1 MTFTIPKSNLLTGL
15 TFAALFGGAIIAL
28 RLATGGNGLST
39 GQMPTCTDSIVSDL
53 LTSAINESPRGLHGL
68 KVQRANNFRGFS
80 DKPGEPQ
87 SPYERDPTVD
97 VRFCIA
103 DVFTN
108 AGRGAVYFNLTWTD
122 QKRNEL
128 SLLITTLP
136 F

>member
-1 MTFTIPKSNLLTGL
+1 MTFSKSNFVTGL
-15 TFAALFGGAIIAL
+15 TFAALFGGAVVAL
-28 RLATGGNGLST
+28 RLATGGNGISA
-39 GQMPTCTDSIVSDL
+39 GQMPACTDSVVADL

-68 KVQRANNFRGFS
+68 KVQRANNFRGFT

-87 SPYERDPTVD
+87 SAYEKDPTDD

-108 AGRGAVYFNLTWTD
+108 AGRGAVYFSLIWTD
-122 QKRNEL
+122 RNRNEL
-128 SLLITTLP
+128 SLQITTLP

>member
-1 MTFTIPKSNLLTGL
+1 MIATLPKSNAVTAMVFFGL
-15 TFAALFGGAIIAL
+15 FAAVVIAL
-28 RLATGGNGLST
+28 RLATSGNGIT
-39 GQMPTCTDSIVSDL
+39 AGQMPTCVDPVVSDL

-80 DKPGEPQ
+80 DEPQ
-87 SPYERDPTVD
+87 STYETNPAVE

-108 AGRGAVYFNLTWTD
+108 AGRGAVYFSLTWTD

>member
-1 MTFTIPKSNLLTGL
+1 MIATLPKSNVVTAMVFFGL
-15 TFAALFGGAIIAL
+15 FAAVVIAL
-28 RLATGGNGLST
+28 RMATGGSGVSA
-39 GQMPTCTDSIVSDL
+39 GQMPACVDPVVSDL

-80 DKPGEPQ
+80 DKPQ
-87 SPYERDPTVD
+87 SPYETDPTVE

-128 SLLITTLP
+128 SLQVTTLP

>member
-1 MTFTIPKSNLLTGL
+1 MIAALPKSKIFTTIVFFGL
-15 TFAALFGGAIIAL
+15 FAAVVLAL
-28 RLATGGNGLST
+28 RVATGGSGISA
-39 GQMPTCTDSIVSDL
+39 GQMPTCVDPVVSDL
-53 LTSAINESPRGLHGL
+53 LTTAINESPRGLQGL

-80 DKPGEPQ
+80 DKPQ
-87 SPYERDPTVD
+87 SAYETDPTSK

-108 AGRGAVYFNLTWTD
+108 AGRGTVYFNLTWTD
-122 QKRNEL
+122 QKKNEL

>member
-1 MTFTIPKSNLLTGL
+1 MIATLPKSKVFSAVVFFGL
-15 TFAALFGGAIIAL
+15 FAAIVLAL
-28 RLATGGNGLST
+28 RVATGGSGLSV
-39 GQMPTCTDSIVSDL
+39 GQMPTCTDSVVSDL

-87 SPYERDPTVD
+87 LPYERDPTVD

>member
-1 MTFTIPKSNLLTGL
+1 MAFFGL
-15 TFAALFGGAIIAL
+15 FATVVVAR
-28 RLATGGNGLST
+28 RLATGGGGVSA
-39 GQMPTCTDSIVSDL
+39 GQMPACTDSVVSDL

-68 KVQRANNFRGFS
+68 KVQRANHFRGFT
-80 DKPGEPQ
+80 DKPQ
-87 SPYERDPTVD
+87 SAYEKDPTVD
-97 VRFCIA
+97 VRFCIV

-122 QKRNEL
+122 HNRNEL